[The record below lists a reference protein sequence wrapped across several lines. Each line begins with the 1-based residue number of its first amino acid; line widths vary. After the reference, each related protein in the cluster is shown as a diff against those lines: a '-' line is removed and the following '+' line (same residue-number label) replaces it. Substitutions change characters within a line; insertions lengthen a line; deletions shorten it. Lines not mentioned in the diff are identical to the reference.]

1 MDAKQ
6 LRHLMPK
13 NAQDLAAA
21 KELVALGPDELAPVV
36 PEMLRHLKHHKS
48 PVSAEF
54 CAFFAVHGERYI
66 EHVVAVLSRATMP
79 EVKHAILAS
88 VLPSWPRDGVAKC
101 AGVLTMLATNADAHN
116 NDLLS
121 IHLLARHQLADAKWL
136 RQWIE
141 FKLARLSER
150 TQLTQQVAAE
160 IQ

>member
-1 MDAKQ
+1 MDAKH
-6 LRHLMPK
+6 LRHVMPK

-36 PEMLRHLKHHKS
+36 PEMLRHLKHHES

-54 CAFFAVHGERYI
+54 CAFFAAHGERYA
-66 EHVVAVLSRATMP
+66 ERVVAVLSRATMP

-88 VLPSWPRDGVAKC
+88 VLPSWSRDGVAGC
-101 AGVLTMLATNADAHN
+101 AGVLLMLATNPDAHN

-121 IHLLARHQLADAKWL
+121 IQLLARHRLADAKWL

-141 FKLARLSER
+141 FKLARLGER
-150 TQLTQQVAAE
+150 TQLAQQVADE
-160 IQ
+160 IP